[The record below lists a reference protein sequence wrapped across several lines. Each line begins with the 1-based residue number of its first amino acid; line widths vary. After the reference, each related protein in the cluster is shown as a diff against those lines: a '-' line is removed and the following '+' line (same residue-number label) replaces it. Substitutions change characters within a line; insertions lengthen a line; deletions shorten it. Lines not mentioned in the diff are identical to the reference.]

1 MITLLKN
8 GRIYDPAQQKD
19 GVVEDIYIRDGRI
32 ISKPAPN
39 EKITQTY
46 DLRGKVVMAGAI
58 DMHSHIGGG
67 KMNIARMML
76 PEYQSQHQSQHQRQ
90 YQQKQLEEIKNS
102 SDPEVHICT
111 PHCSHHA
118 TPSATDTGFRYIE
131 MGYTAAFEPAMLPIN
146 ARQTHLEMGDTP
158 MIDKGGYAMLGND
171 DYFLRLLANKADQ
184 KAINDYVAWIL
195 HATQA
200 IGIKVVNPGGI
211 NAFKFNQRQQNLD
224 ENNAHYQVTP
234 RDILHSLSR
243 AVHDLGIA
251 KPLHVHCNNLGVAGN
266 FATTLDTMTAS
277 SGLPMHLTHIQFHS
291 YGTEGDKKFSSAA
304 AQIAEALNKNK
315 HITADVGQIL
325 FGQTVTASGD
335 SMMQHLNANH
345 ANPKKSVI
353 MDIECDAGCGVVPFK
368 YRDQNYVNALQWAIG
383 LELFLSVE
391 DPWRIFLTTDHPNGA
406 PFTSY
411 PHLIRLLMD
420 KSFRNEA
427 FAKLNLDAQAMSNL
441 NAITREY
448 SLYEIAT
455 MTRAGAAKLIGLNDR
470 GHLGVGAAADIT
482 VYTDQADRE
491 AMFSKPDFVFKN
503 GELVVKHGQVV
514 KVVWG
519 ATHTTKPAFD
529 ASVEKDLKQYFDRY
543 QTIQL
548 DNFKISQDEIESDG
562 RSKIISHQIN
572 KKG

>member
-1 MITLLKN
+1 MITHLKN
-8 GRIYDPAQQKD
+8 GTIYDPAHQKN
-19 GVVEDIYIRDGRI
+19 GVQEDIYVFQGRI
-32 ISKPAPN
+32 VPRPLDPS
-39 EKITQTY
+39 KITQTF
-46 DLRGKVVMAGAI
+46 DLTGKVVMAGAI

-67 KMNIARMML
+67 KINIARMML
-76 PEYQSQHQSQHQRQ
+76 PEFQETRGYS
-90 YQQKQLEEIKNS
+90 E
-102 SDPEVHICT
+102 PEAHICT
-111 PHCSHHA
+111 PSCSHNA
-118 TPSATDTGFRYIE
+118 TPSTTDTGFRYIE
-131 MGYTAAFEPAMLPIN
+131 MGYTAAFEPAILPIN
-146 ARQTHLEMGDTP
+146 ARHAHLEMGDTP

-171 DYFLRLLANKADQ
+171 DYFLRLLAQKADQ
-184 KAINDYVAWIL
+184 KAINDYVAWTL

-211 NAFKFNQRQQNLD
+211 SAFKFNQRRLDLD
-224 ENNAHYQVTP
+224 ENNVHYQVSP
-234 RDILHSLSR
+234 REILQKLSR
-243 AVHDLGIA
+243 AVNELGIA
-251 KPLHVHCNNLGVAGN
+251 KPLHVHCNNLGAAGN
-266 FATTLDTMTAS
+266 FQTTLDTMGAS
-277 SGLPMHLTHIQFHS
+277 DGLPMHLTHIQFHS

-335 SMMQHLNANH
+335 TMMQHLNAKH

-391 DPWRIFLTTDHPNGA
+391 NPWRIFLTTDHPNGA

-420 KSFRNEA
+420 KTFRNEA

-441 NAITREY
+441 TSLNREY
-448 SLYEIAT
+448 SLYEIAI
-455 MTRAGAAKLIGLNDR
+455 MTRAGAAKLIGLNDC
-470 GHLGVGAAADIT
+470 GHLGVGAQADIT

-491 AMFSKPDFVFKN
+491 AMFAKPDYVFKN
-503 GELVVKHGQVV
+503 GELVVKNGKVV

-519 ATHTTKPAFD
+519 ATHTAKPAFD
-529 ASVEKDLKQYFDRY
+529 TSVEKGLSEYFDKFH
-543 QTIQL
+543 TIQL
-548 DNFKISQDEIESDG
+548 DNFKITDDEISDDG
-562 RSKIISHQIN
+562 RGKIISN
-572 KKG
+572 TTKSTLLG

>member
-8 GRIYDPAQQKD
+8 GRIYDPAHGAD
-19 GVVEDIYIRDGRI
+19 GVVQDIYIRDGRI
-32 ISKPAPN
+32 IAKPASN
-39 EKITQTY
+39 EKISLTY
-46 DLRGKVVMAGAI
+46 DLTGKVVMAGAI

-67 KMNIARMML
+67 KVNIARMML
-76 PEYQSQHQSQHQRQ
+76 PEFQIKE
-90 YQQKQLEEIKNS
+90 QQETKRYTE
-102 SDPEVHICT
+102 PEAHICT
-111 PHCSHHA
+111 PSCSHNA
-118 TPSATDTGFRYIE
+118 TPNTSDTGFRYIE
-131 MGYTAAFEPAMLPIN
+131 MGYTAAFEPAILPIN
-146 ARQTHLEMGDTP
+146 ARQAHLEMADTP

-171 DYFLRLLANKADQ
+171 DYFLRLLSSKADQ
-184 KAINDYVAWIL
+184 KAINDYVAWTL

-211 NAFKFNQRQQNLD
+211 SAFKFNQRRLNLD
-224 ENNAHYQVTP
+224 ENHSYYQVSP
-234 RDILHSLSR
+234 REILKSLST
-243 AVHDLGIA
+243 AVHQLGIT
-251 KPLHVHCNNLGVAGN
+251 KPLHVHCNNLGAAGN
-266 FATTLDTMTAS
+266 FETTLNTMGAS
-277 SGLPMHLTHIQFHS
+277 DGVPMHLTHIQFHS

-304 AQIAEALNKNK
+304 AQISEALNKNK

-335 SMMQHLNANH
+335 SMMQQLNAKH

-383 LELFLSVE
+383 LEIFLSVE

-441 NAITREY
+441 TSLDREY
-448 SLYEIAT
+448 SLYEIAV

-470 GHLGVGAAADIT
+470 GHLGIGAAADIT
-482 VYTDQADRE
+482 IYTDQTDRE
-491 AMFSKPDFVFKN
+491 AMFAKPDYVFKD
-503 GELVVKHGQVV
+503 GELVVKDGKVV

-519 ATHTTKPAFD
+519 KTHTAKPAFD
-529 ASVEKDLKQYFDRY
+529 IGVEQGLKEYFDKY
-543 QTIQL
+543 HTIQL
-548 DNFKISQDEIESDG
+548 DNFKISNDEIAEDG
-562 RSKIISHQIN
+562 RGGVIVHRKSSH
-572 KKG
+572 

>member
-1 MITLLKN
+1 MITHLKN
-8 GRIYDPAQQKD
+8 GRLYDPTHNKN

-32 ISKPAPN
+32 TSKPSQT
-39 EKITQTY
+39 EKINQTY
-46 DLRGKVVMAGAI
+46 NLTGKIVMAGAI

-67 KMNIARMML
+67 KVNIARMML
-76 PEYQSQHQSQHQRQ
+76 PEFQETKGYS
-90 YQQKQLEEIKNS
+90 E
-102 SDPEVHICT
+102 PEAHICT
-111 PHCSHHA
+111 PNCSHNA
-118 TPSATDTGFRYIE
+118 TPNTSETGFRYIE
-131 MGYTAAFEPAMLPIN
+131 MGYTAAFEPAVLPIN
-146 ARQTHLEMGDTP
+146 ARQAHLEMADTP

-171 DYFLRLLANKADQ
+171 DYFLRLLSQKADQ
-184 KAINDYVAWIL
+184 KVINNYVAWTL

-211 NAFKFNQRQQNLD
+211 SAFKFNQRRLDLD
-224 ENNAHYQVTP
+224 ENNVHYQVTP
-234 RDILHSLSR
+234 REILKSLSR
-243 AVHDLGIA
+243 AVYDLGIA
-251 KPLHVHCNNLGVAGN
+251 KPLHVHCNNLGAAGN
-266 FATTLDTMTAS
+266 FQTTLDTMGAS
-277 SGLPMHLTHIQFHS
+277 DGVPMHLTHIQFHS

-304 AQIAEALNKNK
+304 AQISEALNKNK

-335 SMMQHLNANH
+335 SMMQHLNAKH

-383 LELFLSVE
+383 LEIFLSVE

-420 KSFRNEA
+420 KSFRNAA

-441 NAITREY
+441 TSLNREY
-448 SLYEIAT
+448 SLYEIAI

-482 VYTDQADRE
+482 IYTDQPDRE
-491 AMFSKPDFVFKN
+491 AMFSKPDYVFKD
-503 GELVVKHGQVV
+503 GELVVKDGKVV

-519 ATHTTKPAFD
+519 KTHTAKPAFD
-529 ASVEKDLKQYFDRY
+529 IGVEQDLKKYFNKY
-543 QTIQL
+543 HTIQL
-548 DNFKISQDEIESDG
+548 DNFKISNDEIAEDG
-562 RSKIISHQIN
+562 RGRVITHQ
-572 KKG
+572 GRA

>member
-8 GRIYDPAQQKD
+8 GKLYDPAHGKD
-19 GVVEDIYIRDGRI
+19 GVVQDIYIRDGRI
-32 ISKPAPN
+32 IAKPSDT
-39 EKITQTY
+39 EKINQSI
-46 DLRGKVVMAGAI
+46 DLQGKVVMAGAI

-67 KMNIARMML
+67 KVNIARMML
-76 PEYQSQHQSQHQRQ
+76 PEYQAT
-90 YQQKQLEEIKNS
+90 KQLSE
-102 SDPEVHICT
+102 PEAHICT
-111 PHCSHHA
+111 PNCSHMA
-118 TPSATDTGFRYIE
+118 TPSTTDTGMRYIE
-131 MGYTAAFEPAMLPIN
+131 MGYTAAFEPAILAIN
-146 ARQTHLEMGDTP
+146 ARQAHLEMGDTP

-171 DYFLRLLANKADQ
+171 DYFLRLLASKADQ
-184 KAINDYVAWIL
+184 KVINDYVAWTL
-195 HATQA
+195 HATQT

-211 NAFKFNQRQQNLD
+211 SAFKFNQRRLNLD

-234 RDILHSLSR
+234 RQILQTLSR
-243 AVHDLGIA
+243 AVHELGIA
-251 KPLHVHCNNLGVAGN
+251 KPLHVHCNNLGAAGN
-266 FATTLDTMTAS
+266 FQTTLDTMGAS
-277 SGLPMHLTHIQFHS
+277 DGVPMHLTHIQFHS

-304 AQIAEALNKNK
+304 AQIAQALNQHK

-335 SMMQHLNANH
+335 NMMQHLNAKF

-383 LELFLSVE
+383 LEIFLSVE

-441 NAITREY
+441 TSLQREY
-448 SLYEIAT
+448 SLYEIAI
-455 MTRAGAAKLIGLNDR
+455 MTRAGAAKLIGLHDR

-491 AMFSKPDFVFKN
+491 AMFTKPDYVFKD
-503 GELVVKHGQVV
+503 GELVVRDGKVV

-519 ATHTTKPAFD
+519 KTHTSKPAFD
-529 ASVEKDLKQYFDRY
+529 IGVETGLQDYFDKY
-543 QTIQL
+543 HTLQL
-548 DNFKISQDEIESDG
+548 ANFKISNDEMAQDG
-562 RSKIISHQIN
+562 RNQVVNHFKS
-572 KKG
+572 